1 MESAQAL
8 QPFTAET
15 HLWAR
20 SRPLPQGGEGVRFA
34 FETHYVGDIRAG
46 RTTILDTYLLKSLDS
61 FDFSALNGG
70 VRLVV
75 IPCHTSRFC
84 VWKVYRDDC
93 MDKAC
98 EAAHGTGGQG
108 LKYKLPVAVAIKD
121 SSLAKSMRATME
133 KYAPNQEGKDWFLEH
148 TVIEDD
154 SD

>member
-61 FDFSALNGG
+61 FDFTALNGG
-70 VRLVV
+70 TRLVI
-75 IPCHTSRFC
+75 IPCSGRYCIWRIF
-84 VWKVYRDDC
+84 RDDC

-98 EAAHGTGGQG
+98 EIAHATGGQN
-108 LKYKLPVAVAIKD
+108 LKYKLPVLHAVRD
-121 SSLAKSMRATME
+121 SALAKKVWKIMRE
-133 KYAPNQEGKDWFLEH
+133 HAPE
-148 TVIEDD
+148 
-154 SD
+154 